1 MLPKTSEAL
10 WAQLKRAGNFEPD
23 KAALS
28 LLAFP
33 EKIKAIRPRN
43 IGDCLKNDTP
53 TLATVAK
60 YHGLAFAEE
69 TVSGLVFGAAE
80 MLNVKG
86 EITAAQVDFVAEH
99 IADKYHY
106 LTLADV
112 VLCLKTGVSGG
123 FGEVFGRVD
132 VQVVCKWFERYEAAR
147 MDEAES
153 RAYARHKEAV
163 SGNPTDTGKMPDW
176 FREFSENWQRQHPIP
191 QAVTV
196 APAFEPD
203 EAFLETITQEWEA
216 KPESERV
223 PFGQFKSLRI
233 AQTRA
238 AMMPKI

>member
-10 WAQLKRAGNFEPD
+10 WAQLKQAGNFEPD

-33 EKIKAIRPRN
+33 DKIKAVRPRS

-60 YHGLAFAEE
+60 YHGWAFTEE

-99 IADKYHY
+99 ITDKYHY

-123 FGEVFGRVD
+123 FGEVFGRLD
-132 VQVVCKWFERYEAAR
+132 VQVVCKWFEKYEAAR

-163 SGNPTDTGKMPDW
+163 SGNHIPEAGKMPDW

-191 QAVTV
+191 QPVTV

-203 EAFLETITQEWEA
+203 AAFLETVRLEWEA
-216 KPESERV
+216 KPENDRPTFE
-223 PFGQFKSLRI
+223 QFKSIRI

-238 AMMPKI
+238 AMMR

>member
-10 WAQLKRAGNFEPD
+10 WARLKQGGNFEPD

-33 EKIKAIRPRN
+33 DKIKAVRPRS

-60 YHGLAFAEE
+60 YHGWAFTEE

-123 FGEVFGRVD
+123 FGEVFGRLD

-153 RAYARHKEAV
+153 RAYSKHKEAV
-163 SGNPTDTGKMPDW
+163 SGGQTEKGEMPDW
-176 FREFSENWQRQHPIP
+176 FREFSENWQKQHPIP
-191 QAVTV
+191 QTVTV

-203 EAFLETITQEWEA
+203 AAFLETVKLEWEA
-216 KPESERV
+216 KPENDRPTFE
-223 PFGQFKSLRI
+223 QFKSLRI
-233 AQTRA
+233 AQTRV
-238 AMMPKI
+238 AMMR

>member
-1 MLPKTSEAL
+1 LI
-10 WAQLKRAGNFEPD
+10 
-23 KAALS
+23 
-28 LLAFP
+28 AFP
-33 EKIKAIRPRN
+33 DKIKAIRPRN

-60 YHGLAFAEE
+60 YHGWAFTEE

-80 MLNVKG
+80 MLNVKN
-86 EITAAQVDFVAEH
+86 EITAGQVAFVAEH

-123 FGEVFGRVD
+123 FGEVFGRLD

-153 RAYARHKEAV
+153 RAYVRHKEAV
-163 SGNPTDTGKMPDW
+163 SGKHFSEAGQMPEW
-176 FREFSENWQRQHPIP
+176 FREFSEKWQRQHPIP
-191 QAVTV
+191 QPVTV
-196 APAFEPD
+196 APVFEPD
-203 EAFLETITQEWEA
+203 AAFLETVKLEWEA
-216 KPESERV
+216 KPEIERP
-223 PFGQFKSLRI
+223 PFEQFKSLRI

-238 AMMPKI
+238 AMMR